1 MNTLRDNDNE
11 LFKFLNTSTSPYHA
25 VQNVRE
31 YLLEADFTQLDEQT
45 PWELSTGGYF
55 IERDG
60 SIAAWYFRDLKEA
73 SNGLAIVAAHT
84 DSPNLRLKPVL
95 KGDQVGLSQFGVEVY
110 GGALLNSWLDRD
122 LGISGRLITLSTG
135 GVIEENLVQINEPL
149 AKIPQLA
156 IHLNRSVN
164 EKTG

>member
-1 MNTLRDNDNE
+1 M
-11 LFKFLNTSTSPYHA
+11 
-25 VQNVRE
+25 
-31 YLLEADFTQLDEQT
+31 
-45 PWELSTGGYF
+45 
-55 IERDG
+55 
-60 SIAAWYFRDLKEA
+60 KEA

-164 EKTG
+164 ENGLILNPCLLYTSPSPRDVEESRMPSSA

>member
-1 MNTLRDNDNE
+1 MNTLRDDDNE
-11 LFKFLNTSTSPYHA
+11 LFKFLNNSTSPYHA

-95 KGDQVGLSQFGVEVY
+95 KGHQVGLSQFGVEV
-110 GGALLNSWLDRD
+110 ALLNSWLDRD
-122 LGISGRLITLSTG
+122 LGI
-135 GVIEENLVQINEPL
+135 LVDSSHFQQEL
-149 AKIPQLA
+149 LK
-156 IHLNRSVN
+156 
-164 EKTG
+164 KT